1 MFVFYK
7 LLQEDSSLRCSA
19 MEQVKQTDH
28 EVSAKFLKD
37 FFLIAWG
44 KISRKIYLNAFFF
57 LHYCFHETNQSKS
70 IMSLK
75 AWWM

>member
-57 LHYCFHETNQSKS
+57 CTTAFMKP
-70 IMSLK
+70 IKVK
-75 AWWM
+75 ALCL